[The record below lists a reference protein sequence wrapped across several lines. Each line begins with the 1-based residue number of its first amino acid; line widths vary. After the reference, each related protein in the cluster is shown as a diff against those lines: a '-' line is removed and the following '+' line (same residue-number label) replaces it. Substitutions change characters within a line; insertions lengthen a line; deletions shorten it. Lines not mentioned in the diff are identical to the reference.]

1 MSSPPRSSIK
11 KRKTPNSHVQ
21 FQNEPLTPVVTPE
34 KKAKLELA
42 NAAAAAAA
50 KNMHNFT
57 PERKRTLIETH
68 QIIDRQYKLT
78 MREIDETI
86 KIAVQIISNN
96 SAPTVKILTQ
106 LDTAK
111 ENITVPLAKFKALHP
126 PSKYIT
132 LIDTEMAKMNSLL
145 EHAKKPKTTPFV
157 INNTKQFTMGTT
169 SNRPR
174 KTGVRRT
181 NSAASVASISNRN
194 KGGKRTTR
202 RTKKRHTHRK

>member
-11 KRKTPNSHVQ
+11 KRKTPTTSVQ
-21 FQNEPLTPVVTPE
+21 FVNHPIYLTNNTPE
-34 KKAKLELA
+34 KSNKLRRA
-42 NAAAAAAA
+42 NNAAAAAI
-50 KNMHNFT
+50 NELREST
-57 PERKRTLIETH
+57 PERKRTMIETR

-145 EHAKKPKTTPFV
+145 AHAKKPKTTPFV
-157 INNTKQFTMGTT
+157 FNQKPFIVGKNPTT
-169 SNRPR
+169 NPKKRPTRQHSMHGHSNRL
-174 KTGVRRT
+174 TGAGRRYT
-181 NSAASVASISNRN
+181 Y
-194 KGGKRTTR
+194 
-202 RTKKRHTHRK
+202 KKRNIRGK